1 MKYVLYNTNTNS
13 IEKIFDYEY
22 LIDGKPPRFPDYIH
36 LLEVITIKDPID
48 FGTQQYDL
56 ITEVDIPNKNY
67 IIHYVAVVRE
77 VVSII
82 RSMRVDKLKIN
93 FYNETGQ
100 NFDDLTDQFI
110 NELTP
115 EELYRFNN
123 MRDENTIYENDTS
136 LLKVAGL
143 LGYDNTFVSGLF

>member
-1 MKYVLYNTNTNS
+1 MKYVLYNTRTNS

-36 LLEVITIKDPID
+36 LLEVITVKDPID

-77 VVSII
+77 VTSII
-82 RSMRVDKLKIN
+82 RSMRIDKLKIN

-143 LGYDNTFVSGLF
+143 LGYDNTFVSELF

>member
-1 MKYVLYNTNTNS
+1 MKYVLYNTRTNS

-67 IIHYVAVVRE
+67 IIHYIAVVRE
-77 VVSII
+77 VTSII
-82 RSMRVDKLKIN
+82 RSMRIDKLKIN

-143 LGYDNTFVSGLF
+143 LGYDNTFVSELF

>member
-56 ITEVDIPNKNY
+56 ITEVDIANKNY
-67 IIHYVAVVRE
+67 IIHYVAVAQE

-82 RSMRVDKLKIN
+82 RLMRVDKLKIN
-93 FYNETGQ
+93 FYNQTGQ

-123 MRDENTIYENDTS
+123 MRDEDTIYENDTS

>member
-1 MKYVLYNTNTNS
+1 MKYVLYNTRTNS

-22 LIDGKPPRFPDYIH
+22 LIDGKPPRFPNYIH

-67 IIHYVAVVRE
+67 IIHYVAVVQE

-93 FYNETGQ
+93 FYNKTGQ

-123 MRDENTIYENDTS
+123 MRDGNTIYENDTS

-143 LGYDNTFVSGLF
+143 LGYDNTFVSELF